1 MHFADAA
8 AWESWLPN
16 TTKPQVASAL
26 EIAKKRAPI
35 TPVTAAQRLKI
46 SAGSRH

>member
-8 AWESWLPN
+8 AWESWLAEHHQ
-16 TTKPQVASAL
+16 TQVASAL
-26 EIAKKRAPI
+26 EIAKERAPI